1 MVTLAQLTF
10 IRSRN
15 RAAHGMIHMVVLCL
29 SLQMVQ
35 TAVLPPRWADPTL
48 NPCANQPGGWQLLH
62 WPSDGRCYRI
72 FQQGPPCPDTMEL
85 APSLDGT
92 AECRCPPG
100 TAQSPRDALCH
111 KLYTQGPCEAGEY
124 LTPVPARTYRYSQI
138 QVISWSVR
146 LWGKCREPEPCG
158 DGQVFWPLDE
168 RCYPLLTRGPC
179 PSGKLLIRRKDGLP
193 QCECGPKGSLED
205 HYWSSGQAC
214 YQHYTRGPCT
224 EQGTLFL
231 PGGQCGCNPSLLHYH
246 NDTGHCFQIGSR
258 GPCPAGHH
266 FLLAHDSTTNTTRTN
281 CVCKEHHILW
291 PTDGRCYRPFTRGPC
306 SSGQILLHTSYCTPN
321 PCRKGRLYFPEE
333 GGTCYKVGTRGPCQA
348 GTLVVYETLLRGGIS
363 HRGVCGCS
371 GPDPCTIIVEDDA
384 CEARYDGV
392 CYRLYARGPCE
403 EGQWLVPVRGSRER
417 GEAKCECMPSNM
429 VSSDNS
435 TIQCLPPSVR
445 LARFLTA
452 TTQTSNM

>member
-1 MVTLAQLTF
+1 MN
-10 IRSRN
+10 S
-15 RAAHGMIHMVVLCL
+15 
-29 SLQMVQ
+29 
-35 TAVLPPRWADPTL
+35 
-48 NPCANQPGGWQLLH
+48 
-62 WPSDGRCYRI
+62 
-72 FQQGPPCPDTMEL
+72 
-85 APSLDGT
+85 
-92 AECRCPPG
+92 
-100 TAQSPRDALCH
+100 
-111 KLYTQGPCEAGEY
+111 TQKM
-124 LTPVPARTYRYSQI
+124 
-138 QVISWSVR
+138 SVR

-158 DGQVFWPLDE
+158 DNQVFWPLDE
-168 RCYPLLTRGPC
+168 RCYSLLTRGPC
-179 PSGKLLIRRKDGLP
+179 PSGKLLVRGKDGLP
-193 QCECGPKGSLED
+193 LCECGPEGSLAD

-224 EQGTLFL
+224 EQGALFL

-258 GPCPAGHH
+258 GPCPAGHQ

-281 CVCKEHHILW
+281 CVCKEHHIFW
-291 PTDGRCYRPFTRGPC
+291 PTDGTCYRPFTRGPC

-348 GTLVVYETLLRGGIS
+348 GTLVVYENSLRGGIS

-403 EGQWLVPVRGSRER
+403 EGQWLVPVRGSTER
-417 GEAKCECMPSNM
+417 GEAKCECMPSNV

-435 TIQCLPPSVR
+435 TVQCLPPSVR

-452 TTQTSNM
+452 TTQTSDM